1 MRNNQDQL
9 SRISKTLIF
18 AEPFYGIFLFGLQKE
33 FTKSCAT
40 AGVGKHNIGMRLVI
54 NPDFFGDL
62 SELHQ
67 QGLLKHELLH
77 IAFGHIIL
85 ADRYSNKKLFNIAA
99 DIEINQ
105 YISELML
112 PEGGLTLN
120 SFPGT
125 DIHMHPKA
133 GTKVYYDI
141 LNETCD
147 GEGNSSN
154 EALQRLLDQM
164 DGESQYCHKTWEEI
178 SDLPEAEKKLV
189 QKQYEHQMKQTA
201 EEIQKKCGTI
211 PGELAEIIERLFHID
226 PPKFNWKAFLKRYVN
241 NASKV
246 YTKKLRRKDNKRYAA
261 NPGLKIKHR
270 NHVLVGVDTSGSVS
284 SEELVEFMHELAHM
298 HKTGNQI
305 TVAQFDT
312 EITDVSAFDP
322 KKNWEIKGRGGT
334 CFQPVVDHYNDPKN
348 KYSGFICLTDG
359 EAPNPENCPSNALWV
374 HSSVTRKINENLTGM
389 KIQLN

>member
-18 AEPFYGIFLFGLQKE
+18 SEPFYGIFLIGLQKQ

-40 AGVGKHNIGMRLVI
+40 AGVGKHGIGMRLVI
-54 NPDFFGDL
+54 NPDFFMDL
-62 SELHQ
+62 SEEHQ

-85 ADRYSNKKLFNIAA
+85 SDRYPNKKLFNIAA

-105 YISELML
+105 YIAEHML
-112 PEGGLTLN
+112 PEGGLTRF
-120 SFPGT
+120 SFPGI
-125 DIHMHPKA
+125 DLPSKA
-133 GTKVYYDI
+133 GTKVYYDL
-141 LNETCD
+141 LNDTCD
-147 GEGNSSN
+147 GDGCSSN
-154 EALQRLLDQM
+154 EELNKLLGEM
-164 DGESQYCHKTWEEI
+164 DGNSQYDHKEWAEI
-178 SDLPEAEKKLV
+178 GDLPEAEKKLV

-201 EEIQKKCGTI
+201 ETIQKQCGTI
-211 PGELAEIIERLFHID
+211 PGELAELIERLFTIE
-226 PPKFNWKAFLKRYVN
+226 PPKFNWKAYLRRFIN
-241 NASKV
+241 NSTTI
-246 YTKKLRRKDNKRYAA
+246 YTKKLRRKNNKRYSG
-261 NPGLKIKHR
+261 NPGLKIKHK
-270 NHVLVGVDTSGSVS
+270 NHMLVGVDTSGSVS
-284 SEELVEFMHELAHM
+284 SEELVEFMHEICHM

-312 EITDVSAFDP
+312 QLTDVSVFDP

-334 CFQPVVDHYNDPKN
+334 DFQDVVDHYNDPKN

-359 EAPNPENCPSNALWV
+359 EAPNPEHCPKNALWV
-374 HSSVTRKINENLTGM
+374 HSSKCQINEDLTGM

>member
-1 MRNNQDQL
+1 MRTTQDQL

-18 AEPFYGIFLFGLQKE
+18 SEPFYGIFLIGLQKE
-33 FTKSCAT
+33 FTKNCAT
-40 AGVGKHNIGMRLVI
+40 AGVGKHGIGMRLVI
-54 NPDFFGDL
+54 NPDFFAEL

-85 ADRYSNKKLFNIAA
+85 ADRYPDKKLFNIAA

-105 YISELML
+105 YIDKNML
-112 PEGGLTLN
+112 PPGGLQLD
-120 SFPGT
+120 SFPG
-125 DIHMHPKA
+125 IFLPRKA
-133 GTKVYYDI
+133 GTKKYYD
-141 LNETCD
+141 LLSETCD
-147 GEGNSSN
+147 GTGGSSN
-154 EALQRLLDQM
+154 EALDKLLGEM
-164 DGESQYCHKTWEEI
+164 NGESQYCHKEWEEVT
-178 SDLPEAEKKLV
+178 SLPEAEKKLV

-201 EEIQKKCGTI
+201 EEIQKKCGNI
-211 PGELAEIIERLFHID
+211 PGELAEIIERLFTIT
-226 PPKFNWKAFLKRYVN
+226 PPKFNWKQYLKRFIS

-246 YTKKLRRKDNKRYAA
+246 YTKKLRRKNNKRYTG

-284 SEELVEFMHELAHM
+284 SEELVEFMHELTHM
-298 HKTGNQI
+298 YKTGNTI

-312 EITDVSAFDP
+312 ELTDVSPFDP

-334 CFQPVVDHYNDPKN
+334 YFQPVVDHYNDPKN
-348 KYSGFICLTDG
+348 KYSAFICLTDG
-359 EAPNPENCPSNALWV
+359 EAPNPENCPKNALWV
-374 HSSVTRKINENLTGM
+374 HSSYSNINEELSGI